1 MDPCR
6 ETPWPAVLFR
16 FLSDDLMSQLSFW
29 HLLVQYIR
37 YVPGTVRTSRS
48 DSLVLVTQCDSFG

>member
-37 YVPGTVRTSRS
+37 Y
-48 DSLVLVTQCDSFG
+48 LVQYVHPEVIH